1 MRVIFLPVSFRENQA
16 EAFRAQ
22 WDYLF
27 TCLPYQSLPS
37 PFHVDRSVHGS
48 SHYRPLTHLSYGS
61 WRDNLSVSYP
71 FPHTRTRLS
80 CAPMLLLCLRSWSIG
95 GKESGCDVAIYPGW
109 TWRAWQVDRLTL
121 GGGGEGAEWKL
132 STSIVRQ
139 ITGSMCN
146 NPTLPHYTYHV
157 QYVTYYY
164 CLSFKTVSSTVDITH
179 LPCSCSYCHHRL

>member
-80 CAPMLLLCLRSWSIG
+80 CAPMLLLSPGYRSDPEVSEA
-95 GKESGCDVAIYPGW
+95 KNLDVMLLSTPAG
-109 TWRAWQVDRLTL
+109 RRELDRLTW
-121 GGGGEGAEWKL
+121 GGGGGGSRVEVKHL
-132 STSIVRQ
+132 DRTSNYRK
-139 ITGSMCN
+139 
-146 NPTLPHYTYHV
+146 
-157 QYVTYYY
+157 YV
-164 CLSFKTVSSTVDITH
+164 
-179 LPCSCSYCHHRL
+179 